1 MAKLITLIALIHL
14 YSIKL
19 VVNILCFF
27 RLQSAADRVALHGLR
42 VLLRYLRKINL
53 AQYIHARR
61 RIKQEHP
68 EYEFP

>member
-1 MAKLITLIALIHL
+1 MVKIIALIHL

-19 VVNILCFF
+19 VISILCFF
-27 RLQSAADRVALHGLR
+27 RLQSAANRVALHGLR

-61 RIKQEHP
+61 RIKQDHP

>member
-1 MAKLITLIALIHL
+1 MIKIIALIHL

-19 VVNILCFF
+19 VITILCFF
-27 RLQSAADRVALHGLR
+27 RLQSIADRVALYGLR

-61 RIKQEHP
+61 RIKQDHP

>member
-1 MAKLITLIALIHL
+1 MVKIIALIHL

-19 VVNILCFF
+19 VISILCFF

-68 EYEFP
+68 GHEFP

>member
-1 MAKLITLIALIHL
+1 MVKVIALIHL

-19 VVNILCFF
+19 VISILCLF

-61 RIKQEHP
+61 RIKQERP

>member
-1 MAKLITLIALIHL
+1 MVKIIALIHL

-19 VVNILCFF
+19 VISILCFF
-27 RLQSAADRVALHGLR
+27 HLQSAADRVALHGLR
-42 VLLRYLRKINL
+42 ALLRYLRKINL

-68 EYEFP
+68 EHEFP